1 MSGIAK
7 SFGKEAYQIIILWL
21 LKDQAGYGYDIADR
35 FETLTNGHISI
46 SFGTIYPMLRRLQKQ
61 GLVSSK
67 KDESS
72 RRVYYTLMPKGE
84 AILKQFLE
92 RSSDYRKFFD
102 RKIRGIL
109 ALYVQL
115 FGHEALTDVLQ
126 ESLN

>member
-1 MSGIAK
+1 M
-7 SFGKEAYQIIILWL
+7 
-21 LKDQAGYGYDIADR
+21 KDQAGYGYDIADR